1 MIVKL
6 TIPYAPVPKA
16 RPRVTKT
23 GHTYTPEKTKQY
35 ERIVQYIF
43 NSKYGYMK
51 QPLTEK
57 AVSATLL
64 FYMPIPKSFSKKK
77 IDELKENKMLCPK
90 KPDIDNL
97 AKAVLDA
104 LNGRAYKDD
113 NQIVELFARKEY
125 SEQPRTEIF
134 ISFKDS

>member
-1 MIVKL
+1 MKIEV
-6 TIPYAPVPKA
+6 TIPYAPVAKA
-16 RPRVTKT
+16 RPRMTKT
-23 GHTYTPEKTKQY
+23 GHTYTPEKTRQY
-35 ERIVQYIF
+35 EKIVQF
-43 NSKYGYMK
+43 CFHKKYGCIQ
-51 QPLTEK
+51 QPLTDK
-57 AVSATLL
+57 PVSVTLL

>member
-23 GHTYTPEKTKQY
+23 GHTYTPEKTRQY
-35 ERIVQYIF
+35 ERIVQCIF

-51 QPLTEK
+51 QPLTDK
-57 AVSATLL
+57 PVSVTLL

-77 IDELKENKMLCPK
+77 IAELRQNKMACPK

-97 AKAVLDA
+97 TKAVLDA

>member
-1 MIVKL
+1 MKIELV
-6 TIPYAPVPKA
+6 IPYAPVAKA
-16 RPRVTKT
+16 RPRMAKT
-23 GHTYTPEKTKQY
+23 GHAYTPEKTRQY
-35 ERIVQYIF
+35 EKIVQFCF
-43 NSKYGYMK
+43 NRKYSCMQ
-51 QPLTEK
+51 QPLTDK
-57 AVSATLL
+57 PVSVTLL

-77 IDELKENKMLCPK
+77 IAELRQNKMVCPK

-97 AKAVLDA
+97 TKAVLDA

-125 SEQPRTEIF
+125 GEQPRTEIF